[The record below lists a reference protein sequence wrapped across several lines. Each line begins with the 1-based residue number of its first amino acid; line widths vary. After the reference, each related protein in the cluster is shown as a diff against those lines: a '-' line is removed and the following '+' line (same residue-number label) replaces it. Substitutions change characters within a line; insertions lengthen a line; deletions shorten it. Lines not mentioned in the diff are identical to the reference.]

1 MSKPWMKFYP
11 ADWHDQRLRKCSL
24 EARGLWIDMMTY
36 MHEATPYGHLLIADE
51 KPSITELALQVARP
65 PAEVKRA
72 MAELEARGVFSKTD
86 DGVIFSRRMV
96 RDFQKAEEDKANGKG
111 GGNPGLKPWVN
122 PPVKPT
128 NSAPVNGED
137 KAQWNVGSTSST
149 TTLESKEDSEE
160 QACGR
165 KSRKRGDKTPLPA
178 DFVPNFH
185 VATRLGWDKAK
196 QNLELERFCASAK
209 AHDRRYVN
217 WQAAF
222 DNWCVSPFQKQE
234 TTDGLDRESG
244 KRDFRQAHR
253 ELKAFGEAPADGEP
267 SGETVRLLSAAGIRE

>member
-1 MSKPWMKFYP
+1 MSWFRV
-11 ADWHDQRLRKCSL
+11 HDELLDDPKIQRLSAELVRAL
-24 EARGLWIDMMTY
+24 LNLWCLASRHGGFLPPVADVAFALRIT
-36 MHEATPYGHLLIADE
+36 EKRAAETIADLSAASLMDE
-51 KPSITELALQVARP
+51 IDGRYTPHNWS
-65 PAEVKRA
+65 KRQY
-72 MAELEARGVFSKTD
+72 KTD
-86 DGVIFSRRMV
+86 VSTERVQRY
-96 RDFQKAEEDKANGKG
+96 RKQKAKRNETVSSYVSETTNETAEDCFVKL
-111 GGNPGLKPWVN
+111 NPSVSVLLPS
-122 PPVKPT
+122 
-128 NSAPVNGED
+128 SAAP
-137 KAQWNVGSTSST
+137 
-149 TTLESKEDSEE
+149 LESKEDSEE

-165 KSRKRGDKTPLPA
+165 HPRKRGEKTPLPA
-178 DFVPNFH
+178 DFAPNFH
-185 VATRLGWDKAK
+185 VAIRLGWDKAK
-196 QNLELERFCASAK
+196 QNLELERFCASAR